1 MKQILLMGAGKIGEM
16 ITEMLAGSGDY
27 HVTVADISDKALA
40 NMPKY
45 DNVKTVNLDVT
56 NQAALDAEMS
66 GKFAVLSAAPYQITK
81 FIAESAVRNDVN
93 YFDLTEDVACTR
105 MVKELAKDA
114 NVALIPQC
122 GLAPG
127 YISIVAYDIAKKF
140 DTLQNVHLR
149 VGALPKIPSNAL
161 KYNLTWSTDGLINE
175 YCQPCE
181 AVINGKL
188 TETPPPE
195 ELENFSID
203 GIDYEAFN
211 TSGGLG
217 TLCETLE
224 GKVQNLNYRTVRYPG
239 HRDILKL
246 LLLDLRLNERQDL
259 LKDIFEYALP
269 FTYQDVV
276 LVYVTVTGDID
287 GRYVQDSYAH
297 KVYNQEIGGKMWSA
311 IQITTSAGIC
321 AMVDLLAEGK
331 LPSKGFVKQE
341 DVDFNDF
348 ITNRF
353 GKYYA

>member
-1 MKQILLMGAGKIGEM
+1 MKNILLMGAGKIGEM

-27 HVTVADISDKALA
+27 HVTVADISDDALA
-40 NMPKY
+40 KMPKY
-45 DNVKTVNLDVT
+45 DNVKTVNLDVLD
-56 NQAALDAEMS
+56 QAALDAEMT

-81 FIAESAVRNDVN
+81 YIAEGAVRNSVH

-105 MVKELAKDA
+105 LVKELAKKAD
-114 NVALIPQC
+114 VALIPQC

-127 YISIVAYDIAKKF
+127 YISIVAYDIAKRF
-140 DTLQNVHLR
+140 ERLQNVHLR

-181 AVINGKL
+181 AVINGRL
-188 TETPPPE
+188 TETPPLE

-224 GKVQNLNYRTVRYPG
+224 GKVQNLNYRTARYPG

-246 LLLDLRLNERQDL
+246 LLQDLRLNERQDMM
-259 LKDIFEYALP
+259 KDIFEYALP

-287 GRYVQDSYAH
+287 GRFVQDSYAH

-311 IQITTSAGIC
+311 IQVTTSAGIC

-331 LPSKGFVKQE
+331 LPQKGFVRQE
-341 DVDFNDF
+341 DVEYQDF

>member
-1 MKQILLMGAGKIGEM
+1 MKKILLMGAGKIGEM
-16 ITEMLAGSGDY
+16 ITEMLAGSGSY
-27 HVTVADISDKALA
+27 HVTVADINDAALA
-40 NMPKY
+40 KMPKHS
-45 DNVKTVNLDVT
+45 NVKTVNLDVT
-56 NQAALDAEMS
+56 NQAALDAEMK
-66 GKFAVLSAAPYQITK
+66 GKFAVLSACPYSITK
-81 FIAESAVRNDVN
+81 FIAEAAVRNSVN

-105 MVKELAKDA
+105 LVKKLAKNAD
-114 NVALIPQC
+114 VALIPQC

-127 YISIVAYDIAKKF
+127 YISIIAYDIAKKF
-140 DTLQNVHLR
+140 DKLQNVHMR

-188 TETPPPE
+188 TETPPLE
-195 ELENFSID
+195 ELENFSLD

-224 GKVQNLNYRTVRYPG
+224 GKVQNLNYRTARYPG

-246 LLLDLRLNERQDL
+246 LLQDLRLNERQDVM
-259 LKDIFEYALP
+259 KDIFEYALP

-276 LVYVTVTGDID
+276 LVYVTVTGHID
-287 GRYVQDSYAH
+287 GRFVQDSYAH

-331 LPSKGFVKQE
+331 LPAKGFVKQE
-341 DVDFNDF
+341 DVNHKDF
-348 ITNRF
+348 IENRF

>member
-1 MKQILLMGAGKIGEM
+1 MKNILLMGAGKIGEM

-27 HVTVADISDKALA
+27 HVTVADINEEALKR
-40 NMPKY
+40 MPKY
-45 DNVKTVNLDVT
+45 KNVKTIILDVRD
-56 NQAALDAEMS
+56 QAVLDAEMK
-66 GKFAVLSAAPYQITK
+66 GKFAVISAAPYQITK
-81 FIAESAVRNDVN
+81 FIAQSAVRNDVN
-93 YFDLTEDVACTR
+93 YFDLTEDVASTR
-105 MVKELAKDA
+105 LVKDLAKKA

-140 DTLQNVHLR
+140 DKLQNVHMR
-149 VGALPKIPSNAL
+149 VGALPKFPSNAL

-188 TETPPPE
+188 TEVPPLE
-195 ELENFSID
+195 ELENFSLD

-217 TLCETLE
+217 TLCETLA
-224 GKVQNLNYRTVRYPG
+224 GKVQNLNYRTARYPG

-246 LLLDLRLNERQDL
+246 LLQDLRLNERQDII
-259 LKDIFEYALP
+259 KDIFEYALP

-276 LVYVTVTGDID
+276 LVYVTVTGEID
-287 GRYVQDSYAH
+287 GRFVQDTYAH
-297 KVYNQEIGGKMWSA
+297 KVYNKEIGGKTWSA

-321 AMVDLLAEGK
+321 AMVDLLANGK
-331 LPSKGFVKQE
+331 LPAKGFVKQE
-341 DVDFNDF
+341 DVDFTDF

-353 GKYYA
+353 GSYYA

>member
-188 TETPPPE
+188 TETPPLE